1 MEQPKNDVLKVKRL
15 HVEFQTSHGMVHAV
29 KDVSLEVK
37 RGRIHALVGESGSG
51 KSVTSLTIMNLLA
64 GNGKVISGDVTLN
77 EKSLLKLSGKEKRQL
92 YGDRIGMIFQDPTA
106 ALDPLFTVEQL
117 LLEGLRK
124 HRRMSKKQAREAAL
138 ESLRMMNLRDPEELM
153 KKKPYELSGG
163 MCQRVMIAIAMSM
176 KPDYLIA
183 DEPTTALDVTIQA
196 QILELM
202 RELKEKENKS
212 LMLITHDM
220 GVVAEMAD
228 DVMVMYAGKEMEYGD
243 VRSIFKDPLHPYTRG
258 LLKSIP
264 RLDQS
269 SDDPLFNIP
278 GSVPDL
284 SEMPKGCRFCTRC
297 PEADKR
303 CREQEPGLYD
313 VNGRQVR
320 CWKYAPEGGQDDVR
334 G

>member
-77 EKSLLKLSGKEKRQL
+77 GKSLLKLSGKEKRQL

-106 ALDPLFTVEQL
+106 ALDPLFTGEQL

-153 KKKPYELSGG
+153 KKKPENIQSGTDLILLCKKLERFADHILHLVFDLIYILKGENMRKIEL
-163 MCQRVMIAIAMSM
+163 
-176 KPDYLIA
+176 
-183 DEPTTALDVTIQA
+183 
-196 QILELM
+196 LEE
-202 RELKEKENKS
+202 RK
-212 LMLITHDM
+212 I
-220 GVVAEMAD
+220 
-228 DVMVMYAGKEMEYGD
+228 
-243 VRSIFKDPLHPYTRG
+243 
-258 LLKSIP
+258 
-264 RLDQS
+264 
-269 SDDPLFNIP
+269 
-278 GSVPDL
+278 
-284 SEMPKGCRFCTRC
+284 
-297 PEADKR
+297 
-303 CREQEPGLYD
+303 
-313 VNGRQVR
+313 
-320 CWKYAPEGGQDDVR
+320 
-334 G
+334 

>member
-1 MEQPKNDVLKVKRL
+1 MEQPKNDVLRVKRL

-124 HRRMSKKQAREAAL
+124 HHRMSKKQAREAAV

-183 DEPTTALDVTIQA
+183 DEPTTALDVTVQK
-196 QILELM
+196 QILEEIYQLS
-202 RELKEKENKS
+202 RKEN
-212 LMLITHDM
+212 LGVLFITHDL
-220 GVVAEMAD
+220 GVVAEIA
-228 DVMVMYAGKEMEYGD
+228 
-243 VRSIFKDPLHPYTRG
+243 
-258 LLKSIP
+258 
-264 RLDQS
+264 
-269 SDDPLFNIP
+269 
-278 GSVPDL
+278 
-284 SEMPKGCRFCTRC
+284 
-297 PEADKR
+297 
-303 CREQEPGLYD
+303 
-313 VNGRQVR
+313 
-320 CWKYAPEGGQDDVR
+320 DDVR
-334 G
+334 GISLSDAEGYQPQENKESLIVFCDVTDKHMDKLLFEMRQKSFDVSFKAVLTDTNRKWNIKQMLVEMRREKFEYMRRNMK

>member
-1 MEQPKNDVLKVKRL
+1 MSENDVI
-15 HVEFQTSHGMVHAV
+15 
-29 KDVSLEVK
+29 LEVNGLK
-37 RGRIHALVGESGSG
+37 TYFYQASGVSKAVDGVSFSLRQGTTMGIVGESGSG
-51 KSVTSLTIMNLLA
+51 KSVTSASVMRLMPAKTGKIVDGSIIFDGVDIRNLSEA
-64 GNGKVISGDVTLN
+64 QMEKFRGD
-77 EKSLLKLSGKEKRQL
+77 ECC
-92 YGDRIGMIFQDPTA
+92 MIFQNPMTS
-106 ALDPLFTVEQL
+106 LDPVFKIGHQMVEMIR
-117 LLEGLRK
+117 EHEK
-124 HRRMSKKQAREAAL
+124 ISKKDAWDKAVEALKLVGIPEA
-138 ESLRMMNLRDPEELM
+138 EKRMDAYPH
-153 KKKPYELSGG
+153 ELSGG
-163 MCQRVMIAIAMSM
+163 MCQRVIIAMAVCGHP
-176 KPDYLIA
+176 KLIIA
-183 DEPTTALDVTIQA
+183 DEPTTALDVTVQA
-196 QILELM
+196 QVLEL
-202 RELKEKENKS
+202 LKDLQKKLNTAI
-212 LMLITHDM
+212 LLITHNL
-220 GVVAEMAD
+220 GVVWEMCD
-228 DVMVMYAGKEMEYGD
+228 TVMVMYAGKEMEYGD

>member
-1 MEQPKNDVLKVKRL
+1 MEQPKNDVLRVKRL

-124 HRRMSKKQAREAAL
+124 HRKMSKKQAREAAV

-196 QILELM
+196 QIMELI
-202 RELKEKENKS
+202 RDLQKEIGMS
-212 LMLITHDM
+212 VILITHDI
-220 GVVAEMAD
+220 GLVAQMAD
-228 DVMVMYAGKEMEYGD
+228 RVFVMYAGQIIEMAS
-243 VRSIFKDPLHPYTRG
+243 VKDLFYHPAHPYTKA
-258 LLKSIP
+258 LLDTVPGIYDESGRTLASIP
-264 RLDQS
+264 GIVPENYDQ
-269 SDDPLFNIP
+269 IP
-278 GSVPDL
+278 
-284 SEMPKGCRFCTRC
+284 GCRFADRC
-297 PEADKR
+297 AFA
-303 CREQEPGLYD
+303 G
-313 VNGRQVR
+313 
-320 CWKYAPEGGQDDVR
+320 EGCETVSYTHLTLPTN
-334 G
+334 

>member
-1 MEQPKNDVLKVKRL
+1 MEQPKNDVLRVKRL

-183 DEPTTALDVTIQA
+183 EIYQLS
-196 QILELM
+196 
-202 RELKEKENKS
+202 RKEN
-212 LMLITHDM
+212 LGVLFITHDL
-220 GVVAEMAD
+220 GVVAEIAD
-228 DVMVMYAGKEMEYGD
+228 DV
-243 VRSIFKDPLHPYTRG
+243 SIMKDGEIVENGTVEEIFYHPQHSYTKK
-258 LLKSIP
+258 LLDAV
-264 RLDQS
+264 L
-269 SDDPLFNIP
+269 
-278 GSVPDL
+278 
-284 SEMPKGCRFCTRC
+284 
-297 PEADKR
+297 
-303 CREQEPGLYD
+303 
-313 VNGRQVR
+313 
-320 CWKYAPEGGQDDVR
+320 
-334 G
+334 

>member
-1 MEQPKNDVLKVKRL
+1 MEQPKNDVLRVKRL

-196 QILELM
+196 QILDLM
-202 RELKEKENKS
+202 RDLQKKIKTS
-212 LMLITHDM
+212 IIIITHNL
-220 GVVAEMAD
+220 GVVANIAD
-228 DVMVMYAGKEMEYGD
+228 RVAVMYGGKLVETGD
-243 VRSIFKDPLHPYTRG
+243 VEDIFHNPCHEYTKGLLRSI
-258 LLKSIP
+258 
-264 RLDQS
+264 
-269 SDDPLFNIP
+269 
-278 GSVPDL
+278 
-284 SEMPKGCRFCTRC
+284 PKAH
-297 PEADKR
+297 EKR
-303 CREQEPGLYD
+303 R
-313 VNGRQVR
+313 
-320 CWKYAPEGGQDDVR
+320 
-334 G
+334 